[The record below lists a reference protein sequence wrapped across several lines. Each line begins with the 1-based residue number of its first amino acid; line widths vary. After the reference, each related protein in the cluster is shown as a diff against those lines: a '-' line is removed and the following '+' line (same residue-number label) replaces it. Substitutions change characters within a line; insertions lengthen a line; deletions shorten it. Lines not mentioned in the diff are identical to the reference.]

1 MSGFGVGER
10 PAGFGEQGTSMKKKR
25 FKGLAGILWLFIG
38 LAAGETTFRLESM
51 PWPGENGEYPTAG
64 LLGADL
70 PVEISIILGRP
81 TDRSITASVLAD
93 RSIDGFLEY
102 GPTSGGYLFNTAP
115 VPIPAGSPVEIE
127 IGELSPDTKY
137 YYRLRYR
144 PSDGAG
150 FSAANEHSFRT
161 QRASGKTF
169 SFAIQA
175 DSHPE
180 RVKSM
185 FDPDLYVR
193 TLQLIAADQPDFF
206 LTLGDDFSIDT
217 LKVLN
222 PDTVGGIYSEQRRFL
237 GTIGPSTPI
246 FLVNGNH
253 EQGAAYLLDGT
264 PDNAAVWVQ
273 NARNRNFPQPAPDR
287 FYSGDE
293 QPVEFIG
300 LLRDYYAWT
309 WGDALFVV
317 IDPYWHSPI
326 AVDGENASGDKKKD
340 KWDIT
345 LGGDQ
350 YRWFKDTLEG
360 SAAKYKFVFAHHVQ
374 GTGRGGIELAD
385 LYEWGGYN
393 DKGVWEFNTKR
404 PGWELPIHPLM
415 AKNKVTIFFQGHDH
429 LFAKQERDGVIY
441 QECPIPADYTYS
453 AFNED
458 AYPSGVKLPNAG
470 YLRVTVSEADVKVEY
485 VRSFL
490 PADESAGQRPGQVA
504 YTYSTALRNK
514 NGRIRRFP

>member
-1 MSGFGVGER
+1 
-10 PAGFGEQGTSMKKKR
+10 
-25 FKGLAGILWLFIG
+25 
-38 LAAGETTFRLESM
+38 
-51 PWPGENGEYPTAG
+51 
-64 LLGADL
+64 
-70 PVEISIILGRP
+70 
-81 TDRSITASVLAD
+81 
-93 RSIDGFLEY
+93 
-102 GPTSGGYLFNTAP
+102 
-115 VPIPAGSPVEIE
+115 
-127 IGELSPDTKY
+127 
-137 YYRLRYR
+137 
-144 PSDGAG
+144 
-150 FSAANEHSFRT
+150 
-161 QRASGKTF
+161 
-169 SFAIQA
+169 
-175 DSHPE
+175 
-180 RVKSM
+180 
-185 FDPDLYVR
+185 LYVR
-193 TLQLIAADQPDFF
+193 TLQLIAADRPDFF

-293 QPVEFIG
+293 QSVEFIG

-326 AVDGENASGDKKKD
+326 AVDSENASGDKKKD

-350 YRWFKDTLEG
+350 YRWFKDTLER
-360 SAAKYKFVFAHHVQ
+360 SPAKYKFVFAHHVQ

-404 PGWELPIHPLM
+404 PGWELPIQPLM

-458 AYPSGVKLPNAG
+458 AYTSGVTLPNAG

-490 PADESAGQRPGQVA
+490 PADESAGQRHGEIA
-504 YTYSTALRNK
+504 YAYSTALRNK